1 MSFYSVVDFIR
12 EHYPEYYGLHTYPK
26 SDCVQ
31 ILRLQDEW
39 GVFSNFAATPL
50 VVEGVAFPSAEHLYQ
65 LMKFTDPRVVANVRK
80 GVTANGR
87 ICRHVKMTAKSYEQT
102 YRRPDWGRL
111 FLDALKFCLVQKYRQ
126 CELFRQKLEASRG
139 KSIVENQDAFPKKN
153 PDAWGVKST
162 PDGIHFKGPNLQGRL
177 LMELRSAGTLEYR
190 LPPDALDFIRAI
202 QLARE

>member
-12 EHYPEYYGLHTYPK
+12 EHYPEYYGLQTYPK

-31 ILRLQDEW
+31 ILRLQDE
-39 GVFSNFAATPL
+39 
-50 VVEGVAFPSAEHLYQ
+50 
-65 LMKFTDPRVVANVRK
+65 
-80 GVTANGR
+80 
-87 ICRHVKMTAKSYEQT
+87 
-102 YRRPDWGRL
+102 WGRL

-126 CELFRQKLEASRG
+126 CELLRQRLEASRG

-190 LPPDALDFIRAI
+190 LPPDALDFIRTI
-202 QLARE
+202 QFARG